1 MSVQSQ
7 IDRIEQNVANTY
19 AVLAALGADMPT
31 EQNSDNLARTA
42 GSVKAVPDYVVTEA
56 ESVIDRVVAAQGN
69 RTFTFAAI
77 GDFHYGESSYL
88 DGVRNACQ
96 ALKYIDSRIKLDAVA
111 VMGDFVDGYPDTG
124 YDNAIADF
132 KTINSIMDGV
142 RFAPNLRLAGNHDY
156 YSVNQALTRRYINAY
171 SDGATWGDIS
181 GGYYYRDFDGYK
193 VRVICVNTV
202 ETGNSN
208 IGVSLDQYNWFV
220 KALNLSGKED
230 AEDWGILV
238 LSHHPLDWYVLDSTY
253 RFATILNAYKN
264 GTSGTVGT
272 VAYDFTGGKNAARLI
287 CNVHGHI
294 HNFKVDRLYV
304 GNPSNSTTQ
313 TDVLRVCTPNAGYN
327 RENHYTGT
335 FADATAYN
343 KTKNSAKDTSF
354 VVYCVDLDSCNIKAI
369 CYGAGYD
376 REIFYG
382 DATTYTI
389 TNNLTNITSNNAAI
403 EIEEGKAYTATLT
416 PTGSSITSVTVTMGG
431 TDVTSSVYS
440 NGVISIP
447 SVTGDI
453 VITAV
458 GAAAPAYV
466 NRLKEAI
473 NSDGTLYNGGQGWKT
488 GYRLNSSGVEAALTD
503 WEVTGF
509 IPFSTT
515 DTFYFKNIQWCGG
528 SSPNNDYIGLY
539 DSNFTKLTSTK
550 MISEWLIGKN
560 ADTYGITLD
569 GNNNITCIDCKKW
582 TIGGYGSL
590 TNANWSKVAYIR
602 FSMYGIT
609 NDSII
614 TKNQPIE

>member
-1 MSVQSQ
+1 MAQDVVINGTTYPAVEAVSFVDSAGKT
-7 IDRIEQNVANTY
+7 VMYYANTIP
-19 AVLAALGADMPT
+19 A
-31 EQNSDNLARTA
+31 
-42 GSVKAVPDYVVTEA
+42 YVVTEA

-77 GDFHYGESSYL
+77 GDFHYGEYSYL
-88 DGVRNACQ
+88 DGVRHACQ

-111 VMGDFVDGYPDTG
+111 VLGDFVDGYPDTG
-124 YDNAIADF
+124 YNNAIADF

-156 YSVNQALTRRYINAY
+156 YSVNKALTRRYINAY

-202 ETGNSN
+202 ETGNDN
-208 IGVSLDQYNWFV
+208 IGVSVNQYNWFV
-220 KALNLSGKED
+220 KALNLSDKED

-238 LSHHPLDWYVLDSTY
+238 LSHHPLDWYVMDSTY

-304 GNPSNSTTQ
+304 GSANNTTQ

-327 RENHYTGT
+327 RENHYSGAW
-335 FADATAYN
+335 ADATAYT

-389 TNNLTNITSNNAAI
+389 TNNLTNITNNNAAI

-431 TDVTSSVYS
+431 TDVTSTAYS

-447 SVTGDI
+447 AVTGNI

-458 GAAAPAYV
+458 GEVKVEIINLLDAYGYTEN
-466 NRLKEAI
+466 NRL
-473 NSDGTLYNGGQGWKT
+473 ST
-488 GYRLNSSGVEAALTD
+488 SSGDLKSQIGQLT
-503 WEVTGF
+503 TGF
-509 IPFSTT
+509 IDVSGCKIGDVIRTKGINFTYNSTTGQGNLVKYNSSKARINACYAKDATLLPFSLSLDASGNLTMTCTT
-515 DTFYFKNIQWCGG
+515 DNTGG
-528 SSPNNDYIGLY
+528 SQAYYIRMSGGCT
-539 DSNFTKLTSTK
+539 DP
-550 MISEWLIGKN
+550 KN
-560 ADTYGITLD
+560 AIITL
-569 GNNNITCIDCKKW
+569 
-582 TIGGYGSL
+582 
-590 TNANWSKVAYIR
+590 
-602 FSMYGIT
+602 
-609 NDSII
+609 
-614 TKNQPIE
+614 NQPIE